1 MLNRSME
8 RIAELAPTRAHLVAG
23 AVAIALAVV
32 VAFIPLF
39 NLVGYESAALFGA
52 VLGLLSTGLTVHAVK
67 TGSIQSPLSSDR
79 TRRPIADFATL
90 LVVHLAM
97 AAGPLLVLSLNGL
110 RVPNCDWGVGL
121 AFWGLIVGP
130 AILIGQTGGWLA
142 TALADELRV
151 LPWVIAFGIPLISA
165 VSLLTHLA
173 TNPPIIGHQWFIGYF
188 GGSIYDEAL
197 AVPASLIAY
206 RILNVV
212 AVVGIIAAIEA
223 AFDFY
228 RSRRAVW
235 SVVIAVIAA
244 AVVAIGMHY
253 QADFGIGIDGDFV
266 ADELGGKVES
276 EHFVIY
282 YPDRTEHTDR
292 LQEMVADHEY
302 RYHQMRQFFGTDP
315 VADRGEKLTSY
326 VYGDRD
332 TKQALMGARNTMVAK
347 LWLHEMHILWGGT
360 GDSMLAHELAHI
372 FTEPFGAGPL
382 RLSTQWGFGVNMG
395 LVEGVAVAAEW
406 PVGELSPH
414 EASAAM
420 RRLDIDPEL
429 NSIVG
434 AGGFWSEASGPAYTA
449 MGSFVRYLIDTEGI
463 ESFKEAY
470 PTGDFQGGYG
480 VGVDELVAGWQDY
493 VDAIELTDQQQSI
506 AEDRYDRSSI
516 FARECARAN
525 AELHRMAR
533 SANRAGDPGSAD
545 EYYRRLLELDPERT
559 TARREWAKL
568 LLDTGDYSKAME
580 VVDGQDRDAL
590 SDVQR
595 GRFLEVEGDILW
607 SIEKPVE
614 ARNAYERALEVGM
627 PTGRQRS
634 LLLKRLLVEKG
645 DERGR
650 TYLVERPS
658 DVEAMHLLM
667 QWRQASPDDP
677 VAAYLVGRLLWS
689 RHLYAEAIDH
699 LEAADG
705 QFDFDVLDAEAS
717 LMLGESLR
725 EQQRFD
731 DAQAIFEQ
739 LSDSQMTRYREQAR
753 LWLDRL
759 QWDRRNID

>member
-8 RIAELAPTRAHLVAG
+8 RIAEFAPTKAHLVAG
-23 AVAIALAVV
+23 AVAIGLAVI

-52 VLGLLSTGLTVHAVK
+52 VLGLLSTGLTVHAV
-67 TGSIQSPLSSDR
+67 TSGAVESPLSSDR
-79 TRRPIADFATL
+79 TVRPVADFATL
-90 LVVHLAM
+90 FVVHLAL
-97 AAGPLLVLSLNGL
+97 AIGPLLVLSLNGL

-121 AFWGLIVGP
+121 AFWGLIVVP
-130 AILIGQTGGWLA
+130 AILIGQTAGWLA
-142 TALADELRV
+142 TAVADGLRV

-165 VSLLTHLA
+165 VALITHLG
-173 TNPPIIGHQWFIGYF
+173 TNPPIIGHEWFIGYF

-206 RILNVV
+206 RGLNIV
-212 AVVGIIAAIEA
+212 AVVGIIAALEA
-223 AFDFY
+223 AYDFY
-228 RSRRAVW
+228 RDRPAIW
-235 SVVIAVIAA
+235 PVVIAVIAA
-244 AVVAIGMHY
+244 VVVAVGMHY
-253 QADFGIGIDGDFV
+253 QAHFGIGIDGDFV
-266 ADELGGKVES
+266 AEELGGKVES

-282 YPDRTEHTDR
+282 YPDRTDQNER
-292 LQEMVADHEY
+292 LEQMVADHEY
-302 RYHQMRQFFGTDP
+302 RYHQMREFFGTDP
-315 VADRGEKLTSY
+315 VAERGEKLTSY

-347 LWLHEMHILWGGT
+347 LWLHEMHILWGNT

-382 RLSTQWGFGVNMG
+382 SLSTQWGIGVNMG

-420 RRLDIDPEL
+420 RRLGIDPEL
-429 NSIVG
+429 TDIVG

-463 ESFKEAY
+463 EAFKEAY
-470 PTGDFQGGYG
+470 PTGDFRGAYG
-480 VGVDELVAGWQDY
+480 VEVDELVDGWQEY
-493 VDAIELTDQQQSI
+493 VDAIELTDQQQSV
-506 AEDRYDRSSI
+506 AEDRYDRRSI
-516 FARECARAN
+516 FARDCARAI
-525 AELHRMAR
+525 AELHRQAR
-533 SANRAGDPGSAD
+533 SAARSGDGRAH
-545 EYYRRLLELDPERT
+545 EYYRRLLELDPDRT
-559 TARREWAKL
+559 TARRQWARL
-568 LLDTGDYSKAME
+568 LIDTEQYSRAME
-580 VVDGQDRDAL
+580 VIEAQDRDAL

-607 SIEKPVE
+607 SQGHLDE
-614 ARNAYERALEVGM
+614 ARHAYGRALDAGM

-634 LLLKRLLVEKG
+634 LVLKRRLVEDG

-658 DVEAMHLLM
+658 DAEAMHLLM
-667 QWRQASPDDP
+667 QWRQASPGDP
-677 VAAYLVGRLLWS
+677 VAAYLVGRLLWN
-689 RHLYAEAIDH
+689 RHLYAGAIGH
-699 LEAADG
+699 LEEAAG
-705 QFDFDVLDAEAS
+705 QLDFDVLDAEAL
-717 LMLGESLR
+717 LMLGESLHH
-725 EQQRFD
+725 EDRFEE
-731 DAQAIFEQ
+731 AQAIFEQ
-739 LSDSQMTRYREQAR
+739 LSDSQMTRYREHAR